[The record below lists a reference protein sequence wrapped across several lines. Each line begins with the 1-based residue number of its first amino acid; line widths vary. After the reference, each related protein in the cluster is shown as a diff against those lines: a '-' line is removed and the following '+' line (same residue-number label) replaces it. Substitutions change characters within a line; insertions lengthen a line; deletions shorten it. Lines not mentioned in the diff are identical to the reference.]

1 MDKVFNLKIVTPE
14 KIYTKVDVSS
24 MTLVTDNGE
33 VTILPNHTEY
43 LANVE
48 ISILKINCEGRNKLF
63 AVGGGAFRFDEK
75 NNAAILILN
84 SIYSSEDVD
93 VVKLKR
99 KEEILRSEIASAK
112 SLLEQKEAERHLRDI
127 INRLSL
133 KN

>member
-1 MDKVFNLKIVTPE
+1 MVTGWEFVKHLKQLINQKEQIVFK
-14 KIYTKVDVSS
+14 K
-24 MTLVTDNGE
+24 TLFVNDG
-33 VTILPNHTEY
+33 
-43 LANVE
+43 
-48 ISILKINCEGRNKLF
+48 F
-63 AVGGGAFRFDEK
+63 K
-75 NNAAILILN
+75 NNIPVLYMLN
-84 SIYSSEDVD
+84 FD